1 MKPSP
6 SSLLLLLALCG
17 AFLPAHASEKPSLP
31 DRKLPAGLP
40 KFASWEISLDYAA
53 SPDQPEEDRS
63 RPVRIVVT
71 RTDDLIRE
79 EVFWSDDKKTQKW
92 IYKKLLQV
100 FEENTSGR
108 LFRIPSTTLADD
120 FSDYSQGDFTELA
133 WIGKS
138 NFQGITE
145 VDGRACF
152 LFRSAPGTVM
162 RHQEEELNAGMP
174 AELQG
179 PKGNRNELS
188 AAIDAETLLPVW
200 FDNGTAKKTY
210 RILPAPTS
218 ALKMPQEFAAE
229 FDRWLTRIRES
240 VRTPSPP

>member
-6 SSLLLLLALCG
+6 SSLLLLLALWG
-17 AFLPAHASEKPSLP
+17 AFLPVHASEQPSLP

-40 KFASWEISLDYAA
+40 KFASWEISLEYAA
-53 SPDQPEEDRS
+53 SPDQPETDRS

-100 FEENTSGR
+100 FEESTSGR

-120 FSDYSQGDFTELA
+120 FSDYSKGDFTELA

-138 NFQGITE
+138 NYQGITE

-162 RHQEEELNAGMP
+162 RPQEEELKAGMP
-174 AELQG
+174 PELLG
-179 PKGNRNELS
+179 PTGNQKELS
-188 AAIDAETLLPVW
+188 AAIDVQTLLPVW
-200 FDNGTAKKTY
+200 LDDGTVKKSY

-218 ALKMPQEFAAE
+218 ALKMPPEFAAE
-229 FDRWLTRIRES
+229 FKRWLTRIRES
-240 VRTPSPP
+240 LRTPGPP

>member
-1 MKPSP
+1 MKPP
-6 SSLLLLLALCG
+6 TSSLLLLLALCG